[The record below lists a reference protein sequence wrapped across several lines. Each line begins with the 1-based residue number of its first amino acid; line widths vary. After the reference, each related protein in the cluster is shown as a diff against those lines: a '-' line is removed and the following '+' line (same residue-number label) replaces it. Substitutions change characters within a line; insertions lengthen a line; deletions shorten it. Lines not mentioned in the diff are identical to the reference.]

1 LKPGDALDH
10 LGRVGCVIPNL
21 FDAARN
27 VELTLEKHDTSFCR
41 PDLRLRRRAC
51 ARAKRLGTGDIAR
64 AHRLRFMKANPLAGF
79 LESVEVRMIRP
90 SRVALRTDSG
100 PINGLMQSIQDKGLL
115 EPIIVRPLDAGF
127 EVVAGMRRYEAC
139 KKLGWRRLPA
149 HVVELDDREAFEVS
163 LLENIQRETLNPI
176 EEARAFR
183 EYVEEFGYGGETEL
197 ARRIGKSQ
205 EYVSRR
211 IGLLSLPQR
220 VQDEIMRRRIP
231 PSVAQELTLL
241 NDDDAEEMAEE
252 ISSEGLSLREV
263 RRIIHRRQSKTAPS
277 DPELLASD
285 PEVVE
290 RRVRRISRELNIA
303 VASLGGAVVR
313 LGEVAEGLEDEWLVR
328 DSIFV
333 CRDNIRE
340 QIDSLT
346 KLRRKIE
353 RAQETS
359 PSRLTL
365 IH

>member
-1 LKPGDALDH
+1 
-10 LGRVGCVIPNL
+10 
-21 FDAARN
+21 
-27 VELTLEKHDTSFCR
+27 
-41 PDLRLRRRAC
+41 
-51 ARAKRLGTGDIAR
+51 
-64 AHRLRFMKANPLAGF
+64 MKANPLAGF

-90 SRVALRTDSG
+90 PKVSLRTETG
-100 PINGLMQSIQDKGLL
+100 PINGLMLSIRDKGLL
-115 EPIIVRPLDAGF
+115 EPIIVRPVEESF
-127 EVVAGMRRYEAC
+127 EIVAGMRRYEAC
-139 KKLGWRRLPA
+139 RKLGWRRLPA
-149 HVVELDDREAFEVS
+149 HVVELNDREALEVS

-183 EYVEEFGYGGETEL
+183 NYVEEFGYGGETEL

-220 VQDEIMRRRIP
+220 VQEQIMRRRIA
-231 PSVAQELTLL
+231 PSVAQELTML
-241 NDDDAEEMAEE
+241 NDDDAEEVAEE
-252 ISSEGLSLREV
+252 ISTEGLSLREV
-263 RRIIHRRQSKTAPS
+263 RRIIRRRVARGGAALDQ
-277 DPELLASD
+277 DFLASE
-285 PEVVE
+285 PEAVE

-328 DSIFV
+328 DTIFV
-333 CRDNIRE
+333 CRDNITD

-353 RAQETS
+353 RAQETN
-359 PSRLTL
+359 PSRLAL

>member
-1 LKPGDALDH
+1 
-10 LGRVGCVIPNL
+10 
-21 FDAARN
+21 
-27 VELTLEKHDTSFCR
+27 
-41 PDLRLRRRAC
+41 
-51 ARAKRLGTGDIAR
+51 
-64 AHRLRFMKANPLAGF
+64 MKANPLAGF

-90 SRVALRTDSG
+90 PRVVLRADSG
-100 PINGLMQSIQDKGLL
+100 PIKGLMISIRDKGLL
-115 EPIIVRPLDAGF
+115 EPIIIRPVGDGF

-139 KKLGWRRLPA
+139 RKLGWRRLPA

-183 EYVEEFGYGGETEL
+183 NYVEEFGYGGETEL
-197 ARRIGKSQ
+197 ARKIGKSQ

-220 VQDEIMRRRIP
+220 VQDQIMRRRIA
-231 PSVAQELTLL
+231 PSVAQELTML
-241 NDDDAEEMAEE
+241 NDDVAEEMADE
-252 ISSEGLSLREV
+252 IGEEGLSLREV
-263 RRIIHRRQSKTAPS
+263 RRMIRRRESRAKMGSEQGFLGN
-277 DPELLASD
+277 DPEAT
-285 PEVVE
+285 E

-303 VASLGGAVVR
+303 VASLGGTVVR

-333 CRDNIRE
+333 CRDSIRE
-340 QIDSLT
+340 QIDNLT

-353 RAQETS
+353 RAQETN

-365 IH
+365 IR

>member
-1 LKPGDALDH
+1 
-10 LGRVGCVIPNL
+10 
-21 FDAARN
+21 
-27 VELTLEKHDTSFCR
+27 
-41 PDLRLRRRAC
+41 
-51 ARAKRLGTGDIAR
+51 
-64 AHRLRFMKANPLAGF
+64 MKANPLAGF

-90 SRVALRTDSG
+90 PRVVLRTDSG
-100 PINGLMQSIQDKGLL
+100 PLSGLMMSIQDKGLL
-115 EPIIVRPLDAGF
+115 EPIIVRPVEEGF
-127 EVVAGMRRYEAC
+127 EVVAGMRRFEAC
-139 KKLGWRRLPA
+139 RKLGWRRLPA

-183 EYVEEFGYGGETEL
+183 NYVEEFGYGGETEL

-220 VQDEIMRRRIP
+220 VQDQIMRRRIA
-231 PSVAQELTLL
+231 PSVAQELTML
-241 NDDDAEEMAEE
+241 NDDDAEEMADE
-252 ISSEGLSLREV
+252 IGAERLSLREV
-263 RRIIHRRQSKTAPS
+263 RKIIRRRQSRGAVAES
-277 DPELLASD
+277 GFLSNGPEAT
-285 PEVVE
+285 E

-333 CRDNIRE
+333 CRDRIRE

-353 RAQETS
+353 RAEETN
-359 PSRLTL
+359 PSRLSL
-365 IH
+365 IQ

>member
-1 LKPGDALDH
+1 
-10 LGRVGCVIPNL
+10 
-21 FDAARN
+21 
-27 VELTLEKHDTSFCR
+27 
-41 PDLRLRRRAC
+41 
-51 ARAKRLGTGDIAR
+51 
-64 AHRLRFMKANPLAGF
+64 MKANPLAGF

-90 SRVALRTDSG
+90 PRVVLRTENG
-100 PINGLMQSIQDKGLL
+100 PINGLMLSIRDKGLL
-115 EPIIVRPLDAGF
+115 EPIIVRPAEDGF
-127 EVVAGMRRYEAC
+127 EVVAGMRRFEAC

-183 EYVEEFGYGGETEL
+183 NYVEEFGYGGETEL

-205 EYVSRR
+205 EYVSKR
-211 IGLLSLPQR
+211 IGLLSLPER
-220 VQDEIMRRRIP
+220 VQDEIMRRRIA
-231 PSVAQELTLL
+231 PSVAQELTML

-252 ISSEGLSLREV
+252 IGSEGLSLREV
-263 RRIIHRRQSKTAPS
+263 RRIIRRKQVRERSAS
-277 DPELLASD
+277 EAGFLLGDPEAT
-285 PEVVE
+285 E

-313 LGEVAEGLEDEWLVR
+313 LGEVADGLEDEWLVR

-340 QIDSLT
+340 QIDNLT

-353 RAQETS
+353 RAQETN
-359 PSRLTL
+359 PSRLAL
-365 IH
+365 IG

>member
-1 LKPGDALDH
+1 
-10 LGRVGCVIPNL
+10 
-21 FDAARN
+21 
-27 VELTLEKHDTSFCR
+27 
-41 PDLRLRRRAC
+41 
-51 ARAKRLGTGDIAR
+51 
-64 AHRLRFMKANPLAGF
+64 MKANPLAGF

-90 SRVALRTDSG
+90 PRVVLRTDSG
-100 PINGLMQSIQDKGLL
+100 PIKGLMRSIQDKGLL
-115 EPIIVRPLDAGF
+115 EPIIVRPTEDGF

-149 HVVELDDREAFEVS
+149 HVVELDDREAVEVS

-183 EYVEEFGYGGETEL
+183 NYVEEFGYGGETEL
-197 ARRIGKSQ
+197 AQRIGKSQ
-205 EYVSRR
+205 EYVSKR
-211 IGLLSLPQR
+211 IGLLSLPQG
-220 VQDEIMRRRIP
+220 VQDQIMRRRIA
-231 PSVAQELTLL
+231 PSVAQELTML

-252 ISSEGLSLREV
+252 IGSEGLSLREV
-263 RRIIHRRQSKTAPS
+263 RRIIRKRQMGEGGVS
-277 DPELLASD
+277 EHGFLVSD
-285 PEVVE
+285 PEVTE

-333 CRDNIRE
+333 CRDSIRE

-353 RAQETS
+353 RTQETN
-359 PSRLTL
+359 PSRLAL
-365 IH
+365 IG